1 MARPRIVNVTG
12 GRRVAKVWT
21 DEFVA
26 ALEARGDLTL
36 HTETGPLDDDE
47 LTEIVG
53 AHDVAIVG
61 WDAHPLPASLATA
74 RGDLAYVCCYSGTI
88 RSLVPRELVEAGV
101 PVSNWGELPA
111 QGIAESAMTLLLAC
125 VHDLGVIRR
134 AQRAGEWG
142 FDTSRVG
149 TLAGLRVGI
158 HGLGVIGHRFVEM
171 LRPFGAH
178 VRAHDPYVAELPP
191 GVERAHTVDELCDW
205 ADALVIYAGLTD
217 ETAGSVGLGQLA
229 RLPDGGIVVNTAR
242 GAIIDQEAL
251 FAELATGRL
260 RAGLDVLE
268 PDGVLDPAHPLRQAD
283 NVTFSFHR
291 LTFEGGDDWPPRPGL
306 TRMQQLVVDQLDRFA
321 AGDEPWFVFDT
332 DRYDRS
338 T

>member
-1 MARPRIVNVTG
+1 M
-12 GRRVAKVWT
+12 
-21 DEFVA
+21 
-26 ALEARGDLTL
+26 
-36 HTETGPLDDDE
+36 
-47 LTEIVG
+47 
-53 AHDVAIVG
+53 
-61 WDAHPLPASLATA
+61 
-74 RGDLAYVCCYSGTI
+74 
-88 RSLVPRELVEAGV
+88 
-101 PVSNWGELPA
+101 
-111 QGIAESAMTLLLAC
+111 
-125 VHDLGVIRR
+125 
-134 AQRAGEWG
+134 
-142 FDTSRVG
+142 
-149 TLAGLRVGI
+149 
-158 HGLGVIGHRFVEM
+158 
-171 LRPFGAH
+171 
-178 VRAHDPYVAELPP
+178 
-191 GVERAHTVDELCDW
+191 
-205 ADALVIYAGLTD
+205 
-217 ETAGSVGLGQLA
+217 
-229 RLPDGGIVVNTAR
+229 VNTAR